1 MDCQTSYSLEEHN
14 KMSELKSLEFS
25 TPEPIYESFA
35 SFENE
40 KGQQFIIRARG
51 CDRSGVE
58 QYTRNLRT
66 YLEVIPSES
75 TQLPQEENIMPE
87 VEAEKPSLQEE
98 AISLEQVISPQQTR
112 DIEVAFKVA
121 KLQDIKQ
128 PYVLNFRLGAIQE
141 VPISEGEDNSQ
152 TITYPIGIKPE
163 VTVRVTS
170 GRVTFELVR
179 VRSGKQEVVATK
191 KDVSGSDILNATER
205 KSPGD
210 VFFVRATGLEIQNEY
225 FINGTVTVVSLAD
238 IKEQWL

>member
-1 MDCQTSYSLEEHN
+1 
-14 KMSELKSLEFS
+14 MSELKSLEFS

-51 CDRSGVE
+51 CDRSAVE

-75 TQLPQEENIMPE
+75 IQLPQEENIVPE
-87 VEAEKPSLQEE
+87 GEAENPPLQGE
-98 AISLEQVISPQQTR
+98 AISLEEVIAPQQTR
-112 DIEVAFKVA
+112 NIEVAFKVA
-121 KLQDIKQ
+121 KVQDIKQ

-141 VPISEGEDNSQ
+141 VPIGEDESQ
-152 TITYPIGIKPE
+152 SITYPIGIKPE

-170 GRVTFELVR
+170 GKVRFELFR
-179 VRSGKQEVVATK
+179 VRSGKKERVAYK
-191 KDVSGSDILNATER
+191 EVSGSDTLNGSESV
-205 KSPGD
+205 SPGD
-210 VFFVRATGLEIQNEY
+210 VFFVRATGLEIQNVY
-225 FINGTVTVVSLAD
+225 FINGTRTVASLSD